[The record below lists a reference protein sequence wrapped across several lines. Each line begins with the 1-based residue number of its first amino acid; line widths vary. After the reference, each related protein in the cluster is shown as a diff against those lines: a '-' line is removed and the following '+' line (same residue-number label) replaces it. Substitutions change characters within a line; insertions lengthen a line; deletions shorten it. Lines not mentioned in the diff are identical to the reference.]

1 MTKTQILINKTV
13 YLGLS
18 ILDLSKTIMYEFW
31 YDYVK
36 LKYGEKAKL
45 CYMDT
50 DSFTVHVNTND
61 VYKDIAE
68 DIETKF
74 ESSKRIFWKEYETK
88 SWQLMIRLE
97 INNYN
102 TILTEEQ
109 QKYQHYHQVKLINM
123 NILQAQ
129 KYYLLI
135 KAK

>member
-31 YDYVK
+31 YDYIK

-102 TILTEEQ
+102 TILTEKQ

-135 KAK
+135 KAE